1 MGQLPPTWS
10 GSAALTVAMMSFLSL
25 PAEART
31 QTLPGL
37 KQDRSPAFNRQFPKA
52 SSQRLIHDNG
62 KAG

>member
-1 MGQLPPTWS
+1 
-10 GSAALTVAMMSFLSL
+10 MMSFLSL